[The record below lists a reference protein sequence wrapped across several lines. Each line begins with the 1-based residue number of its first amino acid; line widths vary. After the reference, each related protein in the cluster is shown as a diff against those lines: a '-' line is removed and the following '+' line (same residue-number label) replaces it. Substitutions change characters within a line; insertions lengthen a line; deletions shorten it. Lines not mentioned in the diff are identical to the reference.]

1 VFFKLA
7 TLVFEYNIPNLASF
21 SREVT
26 IGSDSFCRGLWSDVS
41 PSSHPPWWRQ
51 IKRESWLRIFFSINQ
66 NLIIL
71 QWMIG
76 KWLNAN
82 NWIIVNNWYF
92 KSLSRNWV
100 QVFQHAILRH
110 NKWTICNDPKSRIA
124 GIPTRSGAPAFPVW
138 NRHNMQ
144 DAAKCESTRR
154 VRINTLTCVNS
165 HAFTGLRK
173 PPR

>member
-1 VFFKLA
+1 MNEQ
-7 TLVFEYNIPNLASF
+7 FEYQVISNQINWNRTMSNFKKIVRNILSADFCNKIINHHNLAIFHHNILEILLNIKEYQGRFIRYWNS
-21 SREVT
+21 SRN
-26 IGSDSFCRGLWSDVS
+26 S
-41 PSSHPPWWRQ
+41 
-51 IKRESWLRIFFSINQ
+51 
-66 NLIIL
+66 
-71 QWMIG
+71 
-76 KWLNAN
+76 
-82 NWIIVNNWYF
+82 
-92 KSLSRNWV
+92 SRNWV